1 MEYLRPTEKQSIMQ
15 QKSTNLRR
23 LFLLAFLFAASV
35 SFGTTNRR
43 HLIYEAYVTG
53 NRAQWL
59 QIVSEMERSNEP
71 RTLSWKLELT
81 EYYYGMAGYYIGMK
95 KKDLAAVIIAKG
107 NTLIDGIL
115 REQPK
120 NATAMAYK
128 GAFTAFKI
136 NLNRM
141 KVMSLGRESLGW
153 MEKAL
158 STDPENIQAL
168 ADRGNAYVHAP
179 ALFGGDPEQGILL
192 FRKGLAAL
200 ERKSQ
205 ATGNWFYLH
214 LLVTTADAYKRT
226 ERPEKARQYYE
237 RALQVEPRFRYVKE
251 TLLPALD
258 KKP

>member
-1 MEYLRPTEKQSIMQ
+1 MQ
-15 QKSTNLRR
+15 QKSTNIR
-23 LFLLAFLFAASV
+23 FTILLAFFVIASI
-35 SFGTTNRR
+35 SFGATNRR
-43 HLIYEAYVTG
+43 QLIYEAYVSS
-53 NRAQWL
+53 NRAQWV

-71 RTLSWKLELT
+71 KTVAWKLELM
-81 EYYYGMAGYYIGMK
+81 EYYYGMAGYYIGVK

-107 NTLIDGIL
+107 NTLIDGVL

-158 STDPENIQAL
+158 TADPENIQAL

-179 ALFGGDPEQGILL
+179 ALFGGDPEHGIIL
-192 FRKGLAAL
+192 FRKGLAAM
-200 ERKSQ
+200 ERKNQ

-237 RALQVEPRFRYVKE
+237 RALQVEPHFRYVKE

-258 KKP
+258 KAL